1 MFAYHKTLFTV
12 HAVKRRKLD
21 VDISARVEKL
31 SKLDKQSIPP
41 RPPKKIVKLANPE
54 IPELANYATDAPDS
68 FWHVFPSQRNWRA
81 GTPFKLN
88 CQALWELVVKA
99 GASVGLVDLYNEVVK
114 DIEKGA
120 DLKVSNKYVSKS
132 SKNAKSATGVEWGR
146 AVTDSIVTGLKTC
159 IFAGPYTVDQLPH
172 ENPTVNSLQV
182 APKPD
187 GKPRI
192 ILNMSSP
199 PGEGVNAF
207 IKKDEYPPIMG
218 GMKEILV
225 ALNYVG
231 RGAKFFKCDWN
242 SAYKHVGVRPG
253 QLKYQYFKWL
263 GRYFIELCL
272 IFGNVSSVGIYDRM
286 ARLMWY
292 IAAAIVGYQH
302 FLVVQHLDDLCA
314 MGSGSD
320 GKLEEFYRVYLWV
333 CQLVG
338 VSLQEPKAA
347 KEDKAFGPTT
357 KGSMLGIV
365 FDTVLWRWSISQEKV
380 TRYTNDLSDIMNST
394 VVTQEQIWSSVG
406 KVLYVA
412 SLVPE
417 SRYYTSELI
426 KVNNTS
432 HDPNAKILVT
442 KKLKKQLEF
451 WILLIKLVGE
461 GMPIPQAEIVCPP
474 HAWQADSD
482 AAGGSLSGSPGCG
495 IVFGNAWAELRWPP
509 YVNSDEVC
517 GCGSKFKHKLTML
530 ELVGHLLHVTAFPE
544 EVRGRVIRTNIDN
557 SGTVYVAA
565 KGRSNRCQLTDCL
578 LKAINY
584 IAVALSARAFVVKV
598 ARCSTVKA
606 DAADALSKGDMA
618 RFRRLVPAAEEDPRP
633 IPGTVKVWLDNPYPD
648 WELGKKIV
656 LEMKSCGIDVLVW
669 LT

>member
-1 MFAYHKTLFTV
+1 M
-12 HAVKRRKLD
+12 
-21 VDISARVEKL
+21 DIDITKRVEEL
-31 SKLDKQSIPP
+31 SRLDKREIPP
-41 RPPKKIVKLANPE
+41 RPPKKVVKIVNTE
-54 IPELANYATDAPDS
+54 VPELKDYSKPAPES
-68 FWHVFPSQRNWRA
+68 FWHNFPSKKNWRA

-88 CQALWELVVKA
+88 VKVLWEWVVRA
-99 GASVGLVDLYNEVVK
+99 GASVGLVDLYNKVVG

-120 DLKVSNKYVSKS
+120 DLKVGKDYVSRT
-132 SKNAKSATGVEWGR
+132 SKNATSATGNVWGR
-146 AVTDSIVTGLKTC
+146 AVTDSIATGIKGD
-159 IFAGPYTVDQLPH
+159 IFAGPYKESELPH
-172 ENPTVNSLQV
+172 KKPTVNSLQV
-182 APKPD
+182 APKPC

-192 ILNMSSP
+192 ILNMSDP
-199 PGEGVNAF
+199 PGQGVNAY
-207 IKKDEYPPIMG
+207 IRKDEYPALMG

-242 SAYKHVGVRPG
+242 QAYKHIGVRPG

-272 IFGNVSSVGIYDRM
+272 VFGNVSSVGIYDRL
-286 ARLMWY
+286 ARLMWL
-292 IAAAIVGYQH
+292 IAASIVGYQH

-314 MGSGSD
+314 IGSGKD
-320 GKLEEFYRVYLWV
+320 GKLEELYRVYWEV
-333 CQLVG
+333 CTSVG
-338 VSLQEPKAA
+338 VSLQEPKEA
-347 KEDKAFGPTT
+347 KEDKAFGPTDN
-357 KGSMLGIV
+357 GSMLGIN
-365 FDTVLWRWSISQEKV
+365 FDTVTWKWWISEEKV
-380 TRYTNDLSDIMNST
+380 IRYTNDLSDIKNSS
-394 VVTQEQIWSSVG
+394 VVKQSQIWSSVG

-426 KVNNTS
+426 RVNNLS
-432 HDPNAKILVT
+432 DDPNANVLVT

-461 GMPIPQAEIVCPP
+461 GMPIPQAETVCPP

-482 AAGGSLSGSPGCG
+482 AAGGSLSGNPGCG
-495 IVFGNAWAELRWPP
+495 IVFGNAWAELRWPA
-509 YVNSDEVC
+509 YVNSDETC
-517 GCGSKFKHKLTML
+517 ACGSKFKHKLTML

-584 IAVALSARAFVVKV
+584 VAVALSARAFVVKV

-618 RFRRLVPAAEEDPRP
+618 RFRRLVPDAEEEPRP
-633 IPGTVKVWLDNPYPD
+633 IPGTVLVWLDNPYPD

-656 LEMKSCGIDVLVW
+656 LEMKACGIDVLVW